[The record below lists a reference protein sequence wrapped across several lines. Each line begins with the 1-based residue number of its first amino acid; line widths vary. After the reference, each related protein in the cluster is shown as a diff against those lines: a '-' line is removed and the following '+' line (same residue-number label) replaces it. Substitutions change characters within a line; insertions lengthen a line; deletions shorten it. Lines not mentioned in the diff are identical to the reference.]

1 MNLSKQHPW
10 IVGKMRQGILISLL
24 LLAIQILAFA
34 QTIKPVSIKK
44 IDKQS
49 VVNTAS
55 QLLKEQYLHE
65 EVGIKMG
72 ELLKEQLDNGAY
84 DDLKTTREFARAM
97 TNDLQSN
104 FQDRHIKFTYDPR
117 TIKMIT
123 NSSNSNAPNEE
134 DLIQELLAIEI
145 YENFRL
151 PEVRHIRGNIGY
163 LKIDMILPPRL
174 ATGYE
179 EKIAAAMELMAD
191 TDAVI
196 IDLRDNVG
204 GWTEGNRLL
213 LSYFLP
219 SNTHIMNSISR
230 IQGKTSTTK
239 EYTRET
245 VKGRTLL
252 TQPIYLLVSNKTA
265 SAAESMAHA
274 LKFSGRAK
282 LIGET
287 TYGAGYSFDDVFV
300 DKDFILAMPNAMGMH
315 PKANENW
322 ESIGLKPDIEVV
334 WEQSLERARLLAV
347 TDLLNAELAKPKK
360 ERYKYRVDALTWEK
374 DRLTDLQT
382 PLQLSQ
388 SEREAYLGDYG
399 PRSIS
404 LKEGT
409 LYHTRSAPR
418 RPASK
423 LTPVKPDEFLIEGLE
438 DYRMYFE
445 RDKNGKVQ
453 RLRMRSLTRLYI
465 EERSN

>member
-1 MNLSKQHPW
+1 MNLSKQHFR
-10 IVGKMRQGILISLL
+10 IARKLRQGILISLL
-24 LLAIQILAFA
+24 LLVLQAIAFA
-34 QTIKPVSIKK
+34 QTVKPVSIKK
-44 IDKQS
+44 IDKNS
-49 VVNTAS
+49 VINTAA
-55 QLLKEQYLHE
+55 QLLKEQYLYE

-72 ELLKEQLDNGAY
+72 ELLKQQLDNGAY
-84 DDLKTTREFARAM
+84 DELKTTQEFARAM
-97 TNDLQSN
+97 TNNLQSN

-117 TIKMIT
+117 TIKMVT

-151 PEVRHIRGNIGY
+151 PEVRRIRGNIGY
-163 LKIDMILPPRL
+163 LKIDMILPPVL

-179 EKIAAAMELMAD
+179 EKIAAVMELMAD

-204 GWTEGNRLL
+204 GWGEGNRFL

-219 SNTHIMNSISR
+219 SNTHFMNSISR
-230 IQGKTSTTK
+230 IGGKTSTSK
-239 EYTRET
+239 EFTREA

-274 LKFSGRAK
+274 LKFAGRAR

-300 DKDFILAMPNAMGMH
+300 DKNFILAMPNATGMH
-315 PKANENW
+315 PKATENW
-322 ESIGLKPDIEVV
+322 ESIGLKPDVEIARE
-334 WEQSLERARLLAV
+334 ESLERARLLAV
-347 TDLLNAELAKPKK
+347 TDLLQAELAKPKK
-360 ERYKYRVDALTWEK
+360 EQYKYRVDALTWEK

-388 SEREAYLGDYG
+388 NELEAYVGDYG
-399 PRSIS
+399 PRNIS
-404 LKEGT
+404 LKEGI

-418 RPASK
+418 RPALK
-423 LTPVKPDEFLIEGLE
+423 LTPVRPDEFLIEGLE
-438 DYRMYFE
+438 HYRMYFE

-453 RLRMRSLTRLYI
+453 QLRMRSLTRLYI
-465 EERSN
+465 DERSN